1 MASVGKKD
9 FVVGDWFNGVRI
21 IGASTLLEAI
31 KKYLDNQNVVSY
43 QEKHSADAFGVEVS
57 GPIWKVVFAEENPV
71 GQAEALADVA
81 GVKFYKKHNE
91 AKQ

>member
-21 IGASTLLEAI
+21 IRASTLLEAI
-31 KKYLDNQNVVSY
+31 IEYLANENVVPY

-57 GPIWKVVFAEENPV
+57 DRVWKVVFAEENPV
-71 GQAEALADVA
+71 GQAEALADVV
-81 GVKFYKKHNE
+81 GVKFYKKRNE